1 MTWLLHL
8 VLNTPLASPEPSA
21 QELRALEAGRV
32 VVRSDTG
39 RGGSSGLSM
48 RLVEATAE
56 RIWQVV
62 LDFDAYVDFL
72 PYVTASWTEGTP
84 QSLGS
89 GRYRW
94 GMELTTRGVTTRY
107 RVDCHRE
114 DKGMLDWA
122 MTPVGVSPMRGSTG
136 SWQVLPWDQQ
146 RVLLVYVA
154 TVDTAWWVPPS
165 VHRQAADRGLSGIV
179 ELVAQQAEER

>member
-8 VLNTPLASPEPSA
+8 VLSTPLASPEPNA
-21 QELRALEAGRV
+21 AELRALEAGRV

-39 RGGSSGLSM
+39 RGGSMGLSM
-48 RLVEATAE
+48 RLVQASAE
-56 RIWQVV
+56 RIWEVV
-62 LDFDAYVDFL
+62 LDFDGYVDFL

-84 QSLGS
+84 TQLGE

-107 RVDCHRE
+107 SVDCRRAE
-114 DKGMLDWA
+114 GELDWT
-122 MTPVGVSPMRGSTG
+122 MSPVGASPMRSSTG
-136 SWQVLPWDQQ
+136 SWRVVPWDAQ

-179 ELVAQQAEER
+179 DLVAQQAEAR